1 MKTPTAEVWR
11 KYMDAETFDRITEM
25 DSVAQM
31 WAHCVSEYA
40 QETAVTDLKP
50 SGKGEFDGVV
60 LDIISGTYVPKG
72 ASLEIMEIKNNKI
85 IVKGV

>member
-31 WAHCVSEYA
+31 WAYCVSEYA
-40 QETAVTDLKP
+40 QETAITDL
-50 SGKGEFDGVV
+50 SGGYDGGSYGR
-60 LDIISGTYVPKG
+60 DFAGG
-72 ASLEIMEIKNNKI
+72 A
-85 IVKGV
+85 